1 MGKAKIIVRDR
12 ETLELLE
19 DAKKGDIIDLTELNY
34 VDTTLLEKAI
44 NDRKDFIY
52 SKKLEEVKKVL
63 LSEYQSTLLSE
74 KEKMSSLFSKEK
86 EKRFPTS
93 YVELNIFCAI
103 GHSGTPII
111 CA

>member
-44 NDRKDFIY
+44 NDRKDLIY

-74 KEKMSSLFSKEK
+74 KEKMSSLFLKEK
-86 EKRFPTS
+86 EELIKKINTLKESINWPIKF
-93 YVELNIFCAI
+93 VEKNF
-103 GHSGTPII
+103 
-111 CA
+111 